1 MFNISDSNE
10 NTFSDKI
17 SELATSICAEINTNP
32 FQTAIWSKIPDIAF
46 DFLRCYSCIGE
57 DLSVKYIYDYE
68 ARKGFFGGIHN
79 ELLIDL
85 YIREICKNNSMD
97 ELNACIEKYC
107 LGEYGYN
114 SSDYKT
120 INNKKGLFN
129 KFFEKFPYTDLISIL
144 YSSQVLFN
152 NDSQKLC
159 GINSS
164 FSELITSF
172 MFSFAKTRNAQSKE
186 VECIFATNFL
196 KAIDEML
203 LHVQPNQNALF
214 INYYIE
220 RLFGIDSLQEILDN
234 ILSIF
239 QRDGISENHYND
251 TDVKIERNMI
261 CLIYPYFSQRKSAI
275 KEIKS
280 QITAAS
286 CNNLALNNS
295 NTYQSPFIL
304 YADLMITEFIIFI
317 YEKIFEILKR
327 KLTEVKVNEFLSS
340 YTQNC
345 MKEIN
350 YQPALKYYHDFN
362 MKPIVEKHMVVNEY
376 PNLAKTL
383 FLKIPDK
390 YKNIHNIISSQMY
403 LGIMGCPY
411 PPAKDLRTLKKK
423 CSSIY
428 KYYKNNSSKDFKD
441 TIYALKE

>member
-107 LGEYGYN
+107 LGEDGYN

-186 VECIFATNFL
+186 VECIFTTNFL

-234 ILSIF
+234 IFSIL
-239 QRDGISENHYND
+239 QRDGISENRYNV

-261 CLIYPYFSQRKSAI
+261 CLIYPYYSQRKSAI

-280 QITAAS
+280 RITAVPCSKA
-286 CNNLALNNS
+286 ALINS

-317 YEKIFEILKR
+317 YDKIFEILKR
-327 KLTEVKVNEFLSS
+327 KLTEAKVNEFLSS

-345 MKEIN
+345 MEQIN
-350 YQPALKYYHDFN
+350 YKSTFTYYGNFN
-362 MKPIVEKHMVVNEY
+362 MKQIVEKYIVVNEY
-376 PNLAKTL
+376 HYLSETL
-383 FLKIPDK
+383 FLKISDK
-390 YKNIHNIISSQMY
+390 YKNIRNITSSQLC
-403 LGIMGCPY
+403 LGIMGYPY
-411 PPAKDLRTLKKK
+411 PPAKDLRTLNEK
-423 CSSIY
+423 CSSLY
-428 KYYKNNSSKDFKD
+428 NYYTYNSFKD
-441 TIYALKE
+441 YKDSIYALKE